1 MKQTLFSNVLASAL
15 ALALGTAFAQTT
27 AGTET
32 TTTTAVSAGT
42 ETTTTTAVSTG
53 TPASSSTVTGKL
65 VSTFSDF
72 AGSTENAA
80 ALVNGLRTGN
90 AITLTSPAGTGSN
103 TGATSAVTF
112 TPPTKPMGYGNVRI
126 ALALAQAQLAA
137 QGITQ
142 PTPTQLEAALMG
154 GTLVNGTGTAAQ
166 TTQLQG
172 VLQMRADGMGWGQI
186 ANSLGYKLGSVM
198 SGLKSGTMPA
208 PQPAATTATGITSAA
223 GQTSAA
229 SGHGKA
235 KGIVTAS
242 GATAGSAGSPGKG
255 PKIVT
260 AAGGTT
266 PGGGV
271 STGLGHGHGA
281 AVASGVTT
289 AGGHGHGAANG
300 HAKGGGKQ

>member
-208 PQPAATTATGITSAA
+208 PAATTATGITSAA

-281 AVASGVTT
+281 AAASGVTT